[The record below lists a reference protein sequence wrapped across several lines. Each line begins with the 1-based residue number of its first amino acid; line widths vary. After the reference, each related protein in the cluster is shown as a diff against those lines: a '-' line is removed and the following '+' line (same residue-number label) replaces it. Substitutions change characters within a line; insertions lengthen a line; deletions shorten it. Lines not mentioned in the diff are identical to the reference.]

1 MKNIINIICVATVWA
16 AVAANANA
24 LTLKSGEVLT
34 SDGTVAK
41 ASETANGQRQLEQNG
56 HLVASGVIYISIG
69 DDVIEVPV
77 NDIRGKSKAEIIEV
91 IGAAAVE
98 QMADQYDAV
107 EAHLDEIGGGI
118 NAIGKTTE
126 EIANEISNSD
136 AIEGAVAGLTEA
148 QAEALNDYLQ
158 SDSHLETD
166 PVTGEQYQA
175 DVAPGTHAGQ

>member
-1 MKNIINIICVATVWA
+1 MMNIKMAAIVAIVW
-16 AVAANANA
+16 VAAAGNAFA

-34 SDGTVAK
+34 SDGTVAQ
-41 ASETANGQRQLEQNG
+41 AHETTTGKNQLAQDG
-56 HLVASGVIYISIG
+56 YLVRAGKIFISIG
-69 DDVIEVPV
+69 DDVITVDVE
-77 NDIRGKSKAEIIEV
+77 DIRGKSKEAIKEI

-126 EIANEISNSD
+126 EIANEITSSD
-136 AIEGAVAGLTEA
+136 AIEGAVAGLTQQ
-148 QAEALNDYLQ
+148 QADDLNAFLQ

-175 DVAPGTHAGQ
+175 DVPPGTHD